1 MVPITNQN
9 AALPAITAPRAAQGR
24 ANTTAIDNGT
34 AMRVAAV
41 HRVLSTLSVEQQAEI
56 MNVYRDVAGW
66 TAEKAL
72 MAGVIT
78 TFEENALVDA
88 ATLRSYEADLEQL
101 TARMTSLE
109 EREQSSLDAG
119 KIRSLEAD
127 VEQLTA
133 HMERLNTAITTSKEK
148 ASVDAAA
155 IHSLEADVE
164 ELTADKERL
173 TVGITKLKK
182 KAALDAANFR
192 LLVRALINN
201 DSKLFM
207 QLPLEFRQYVRR
219 QTKVGR
225 AIIHSVVGL
234 VFVFVGVMGIIVAT
248 DEYYASIYR
257 KEDTIFR
264 IVFGFTM
271 MLFSSSKDLLSLL
284 SIVALGFGF
293 SLMIVGSMK
302 ANILVLTRSSS
313 PPVPPTKTASVSNA
327 IVPKIND
334 AASTL
339 ASPNGIGP
347 KNATSDAASTKAK
360 ARKLTEIRDEL
371 EVLVPAVIPE
381 EADSIDEGSQEQ
393 ELDYFIEKG
402 DWTGVAAAAV
412 KLSRG

>member
-1 MVPITNQN
+1 
-9 AALPAITAPRAAQGR
+9 
-24 ANTTAIDNGT
+24 
-34 AMRVAAV
+34 MRVAAV
-41 HRVLSTLSVEQQAEI
+41 HRVLSTLSVEVQAEI
-56 MNVYRDVAGW
+56 MNVYCDVVGW
-66 TAEKAL
+66 TTHMERIIV
-72 MAGVIT
+72 GVT
-78 TFEENALVDA
+78 RLEENALVDA
-88 ATLRSYEADLEQL
+88 ST
-101 TARMTSLE
+101 
-109 EREQSSLDAG
+109 
-119 KIRSLEAD
+119 IRSLEAD

-133 HMERLNTAITTSKEK
+133 HMERLNTVITTSKETTSVDAANIRSLEADVK
-148 ASVDAAA
+148 ELTNNKERLIIVIATSEERASVDATK
-155 IHSLEADVE
+155 IRSLEADVE
-164 ELTADKERL
+164 GLTAHKERL
-173 TVGITKLKK
+173 TFGITKLKK